1 MNASIACV
9 SASMP
14 EAAVTWRGSP
24 VISNG
29 SSAAIFGTMRV
40 SAITSFASRCGSE
53 ITAATVTSEPV
64 PAVVG
69 TA

>member
-1 MNASIACV
+1 
-9 SASMP
+9 MP
-14 EAAVTWRGSP
+14 VAAVMGGGRP
-24 VISNG
+24 VIRLG
-29 SSAAIFGTMRV
+29 SSAAILGTMRV
-40 SAITSFASRCGSE
+40 STITSLLLRSGSE

>member
-1 MNASIACV
+1 
-9 SASMP
+9 MP
-14 EAAVTWRGSP
+14 VAAVIGRGRP
-24 VISNG
+24 VIREG
-29 SSAAIFGTMRV
+29 SSAAIVGTMRV
-40 SAITSFASRCGSE
+40 SAITSFRLVSGSE